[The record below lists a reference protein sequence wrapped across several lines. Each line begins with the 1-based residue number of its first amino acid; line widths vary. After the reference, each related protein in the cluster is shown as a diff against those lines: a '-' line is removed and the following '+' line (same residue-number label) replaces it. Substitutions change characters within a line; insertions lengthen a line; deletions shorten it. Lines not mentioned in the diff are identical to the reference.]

1 MSEPDVDRG
10 RLQKIPN
17 ILRIWKSPNVIFT
30 PYPKGGR
37 TSRCEQKTKGGG
49 SKREPPSIEEEEEEK
64 GSVWEQACFEQC
76 RSVPS
81 RSQSNIYRMQLR
93 TPGGMQP
100 KLVVEAPCAFDDGQ
114 IRWGREAR
122 RALFGKKM
130 PAAANIDSVAVN
142 GADGLR
148 SQWREGVNTKHHMRG
163 LFLTKCQWPSNSES
177 QETFT
182 PLLYSHKPLTKNN
195 PLL

>member
-1 MSEPDVDRG
+1 MWTGGESKKFQIFCGYGSHLMSYSLPTLTEERQG
-10 RLQKIPN
+10 ASTRQK
-17 ILRIWKSPNVIFT
+17 
-30 PYPKGGR
+30 
-37 TSRCEQKTKGGG
+37 GG
-49 SKREPPSIEEEEEEK
+49 SKGEPPSLEEEEK

-81 RSQSNIYRMQLR
+81 RSQSNIYRMQLC

-182 PLLYSHKPLTKNN
+182 PLLYSHKPLTKK
-195 PLL
+195 

>member
-1 MSEPDVDRG
+1 MWTGGDSKKSQIFCGYGSHLMSYSLPTLKVEERQG
-10 RLQKIPN
+10 ASKRQKGEAARESLLQWRRRRRRREVCGSKHVLNNAVQSHLAPS
-17 ILRIWKSPNVIFT
+17 RISTGCSCARQEACNPSLLLKHLVHLMMGK
-30 PYPKGGR
+30 YDGGGR
-37 TSRCEQKTKGGG
+37 RAG
-49 SKREPPSIEEEEEEK
+49 
-64 GSVWEQACFEQC
+64 
-76 RSVPS
+76 
-81 RSQSNIYRMQLR
+81 
-93 TPGGMQP
+93 
-100 KLVVEAPCAFDDGQ
+100 
-114 IRWGREAR
+114 